1 MAEDNEIALDSTL
14 ILASPNT
21 NTVTTQTGPSAN
33 VRAFFDQNGGLSN
46 AEDGMYPAI
55 SIAVDLGGVS
65 DTSSPAQALFAVG
78 VLRDP
83 VVQYSREGSSEEA
96 RRPYFLTKWSTVE
109 DALEAFLEDFPAAL
123 SRATEL
129 DARIMSEARSA
140 GSEEYVDLVGLSLR
154 QVVASFDITT
164 SEDPDAKDVKAFL
177 KDIGTSSRAN
187 PVDALYASTPAL
199 LYLNPSLV
207 GILLD
212 PLLEAQSLSSYPHPY
227 AVPDLGA
234 QYPIA
239 TRIESE
245 EHRALGLDSSA
256 SMLIMTYLHAQK
268 SGEGHLLKKYHG
280 LLKQWADFLVEHAA
294 SPSEFVTSDGL
305 TQANNAN
312 LALKGILGVHAMSL
326 INQALE
332 KEGQGSE
339 DTAHYAET
347 AERLYTEWKRSAFI
361 SGRVISSYGQPD
373 SWSSACNLYLA
384 RLLGADFVE
393 DQIFDGQTAFLSS
406 QLAATRNTF
415 GLGHDSNDE
424 FTVKSHWTM
433 FTAATMTDTD
443 ARNRFVSIIHNR
455 TFLEGMT
462 PAFATTWDAR
472 SASTLGGRASIPD
485 KAIQFTSGP
494 GTGAGTGGGSGDGGS
509 GSNSSGSKVNLGAI
523 VGGAVGGLAALA
535 FTILAIIFFIRKR
548 KTKQT
553 SLEESKPS
561 GHTGVTTPPPVQPAA
576 TTQEST
582 PGTVSSPLSNQSP
595 ASQVFVKPPLPP
607 SASLLTT
614 SGAAPSSPAPPS
626 EGAASILAASTAS
639 SGAGRRSSISKSGSP
654 LLGGQSR
661 QQPERERPL
670 SEAEDLR
677 AEVLALRREMEEMRA
692 RTALSSSS
700 NLPDEPPPQYSS

>member
-1 MAEDNEIALDSTL
+1 MHCTMLLGAWRWHWLLILLLASSFLRATAQSAISRLPATIPLALKSPYFNSWLPIPSNATEVSDPGNVWPVMWQTHLTGWIGFIRVDGRTYQWLGIGGVQAATPLGAYVTPTQTIFRLRAGPVDFNVTYLSPVEPSDWARQSFPFSYVSIDVVSGDGENHAVQIYTDVNGEWISPSLSATTRSTTTRTEHVIFHSLQCVNTTTPMAEDNEIALDSTL

-46 AEDGMYPAI
+46 AEDGSERPISPMYPAI

-393 DQIFDGQTAFLSS
+393 DQ
-406 QLAATRNTF
+406 
-415 GLGHDSNDE
+415 
-424 FTVKSHWTM
+424 
-433 FTAATMTDTD
+433 
-443 ARNRFVSIIHNR
+443 VSI
-455 TFLEGMT
+455 
-462 PAFATTWDAR
+462 
-472 SASTLGGRASIPD
+472 
-485 KAIQFTSGP
+485 
-494 GTGAGTGGGSGDGGS
+494 
-509 GSNSSGSKVNLGAI
+509 
-523 VGGAVGGLAALA
+523 
-535 FTILAIIFFIRKR
+535 
-548 KTKQT
+548 
-553 SLEESKPS
+553 
-561 GHTGVTTPPPVQPAA
+561 
-576 TTQEST
+576 
-582 PGTVSSPLSNQSP
+582 
-595 ASQVFVKPPLPP
+595 
-607 SASLLTT
+607 
-614 SGAAPSSPAPPS
+614 
-626 EGAASILAASTAS
+626 
-639 SGAGRRSSISKSGSP
+639 
-654 LLGGQSR
+654 
-661 QQPERERPL
+661 
-670 SEAEDLR
+670 
-677 AEVLALRREMEEMRA
+677 
-692 RTALSSSS
+692 
-700 NLPDEPPPQYSS
+700 